1 MKSCLY
7 IHFLAVCVQV
17 YRATLAAQYGGGEV
31 AVKVQRPA
39 LRRSIA
45 LDLFL
50 MRRLALFVR
59 TIPEVSLLFSA
70 LLLVALDYS

>member
-1 MKSCLY
+1 M
-7 IHFLAVCVQV
+7 QV

>member
-1 MKSCLY
+1 MNIVDLDVS
-7 IHFLAVCVQV
+7 QV

-39 LRRSIA
+39 LRRAIA

-50 MRRLALFVR
+50 MRRTAIIVR
-59 TIPEVSLLFSA
+59 SIPEVCFLLMKNLMKKVDDKPLPA
-70 LLLVALDYS
+70 